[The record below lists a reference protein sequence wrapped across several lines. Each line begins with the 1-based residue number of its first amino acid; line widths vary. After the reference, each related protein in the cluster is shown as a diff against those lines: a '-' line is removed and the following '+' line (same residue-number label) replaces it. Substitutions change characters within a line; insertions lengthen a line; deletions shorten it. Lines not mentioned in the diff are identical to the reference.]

1 MEKLIARA
9 LEGDH
14 RSIARLISLVES
26 ESPQAEHIMRRIYA
40 HSGKAHI
47 IGLTGSP
54 GAGKSTLADKVIAAF
69 KSLGKTIGV
78 IAVDPSSPFTGG
90 AILGDR
96 LRMQQHAV
104 DPDVFIRSM
113 GTRGSLGGL
122 SRSTQE
128 AALILD
134 ACGKDVVIIETVGV
148 GQSEVDIVKIADTVG
163 LILVP
168 GMGDDIQIMKA
179 GIMEIAD
186 VFIVNK
192 ADRDGAD
199 RVSTEVNMMLDLLGM
214 RPWRPPVLKTIAE
227 RGDGVAEVVSEM
239 ARHREFLDV
248 SEEGRRRKWQRLGME
263 VEEILRR
270 EIASLVELA
279 WEREKSPELFESLA
293 ERKTNPYEVAER
305 VLGRI
310 LTEPGEYAELF
321 E

>member
-1 MEKLIARA
+1 MEKLIAKA
-9 LEGDH
+9 LDGDH

-26 ESPQAEHIMRRIYA
+26 ESPQAEHIMRRIYP

-47 IGLTGSP
+47 LGLTGSP
-54 GAGKSTLADKVIAAF
+54 GAGKSTLADKVIASF

-134 ACGKDVVIIETVGV
+134 ACGKDIVIIETVGV
-148 GQSEVDIVKIADTVG
+148 GQSEIDIVKIADTVG

-227 RGDGVAEVVSEM
+227 RGEGVAEVVSEM
-239 ARHREFLDV
+239 VRHREFLNV
-248 SEEGRRRKWQRLGME
+248 SEEGRKRKWRRLGME

-293 ERKTNPYEVAER
+293 ERKTNPYEVAEQI
-305 VLGRI
+305 LGKI
-310 LTEPGEYAELF
+310 LTEPGE
-321 E
+321 